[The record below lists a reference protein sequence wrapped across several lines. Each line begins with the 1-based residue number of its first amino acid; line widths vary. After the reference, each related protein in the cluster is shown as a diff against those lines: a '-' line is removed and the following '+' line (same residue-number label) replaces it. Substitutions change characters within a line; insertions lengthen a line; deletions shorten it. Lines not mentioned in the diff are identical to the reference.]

1 MASENDKAPGASDT
15 SKKGEPSKLHIAGG
29 DRGTH
34 VPSEIPKAP
43 ENVANTGGPAEAIK
57 GPTHEATKLHLADGD
72 RGKTEIHAAT
82 KREHTAN
89 ELHSADVPKVEHSR
103 ENAGGPAAAIKA
115 PVARPT
121 DVHVAKSEKN
131 EARVADVP
139 KKPESAKNTGGPVK
153 VVEKAKAA
161 PKAPEPP
168 PERLARK
175 PAVVPKPPA
184 SAKNTGGPAAKA
196 PAAKA
201 PATKV
206 TAVAKRTD
214 RNLPAAVKKAV
225 GAVAGAAAAAAGAA
239 RLAKVASAF
248 KPPSLPGFQSTA
260 LAAPSSLKKLSL
272 TAEGGTPGAIT
283 FQYNPT
289 QFSLDRAVSW
299 EDTRAMK
306 EPYGILGFTG
316 GSSDTLN
323 FTAMVDKSE
332 VAGSILDEVDDLYAL
347 TRVSIKDKK
356 AQYARPP
363 IVSLLWGSVKFVGVV
378 TALKVDFTMFSEEGD
393 PLRANVTITM
403 LGRSFSSDA
412 DPAKFFAPFS

>member
-29 DRGTH
+29 DRGTF
-34 VPSEIPKAP
+34 VAPEIPKTP

-57 GPTHEATKLHLADGD
+57 GPTHEATKLHIAEGD

-82 KREHTAN
+82 KRENAAN
-89 ELHSADVPKVEHSR
+89 DLRAADVPKVEHSR
-103 ENAGGPAAAIKA
+103 DNAGGPAAAVPA

-131 EARVADVP
+131 EARRADIP
-139 KKPESAKNTGGPVK
+139 KKAEPTKNTGGPVK
-153 VVEKAKAA
+153 APEKAKAT

-184 SAKNTGGPAAKA
+184 SAKNTGGPAAKG

-206 TAVAKRTD
+206 TAVAKRSD

-225 GAVAGAAAAAAGAA
+225 GAVAVAAVAAKSVAM
-239 RLAKVASAF
+239 LAKAASSF
-248 KPPSLPGFQSTA
+248 KPPTLPGFQKTA
-260 LAAPSSLKKLSL
+260 VDASSSMKKLSL
-272 TAEGGTPGAIT
+272 TPEGGSAIT

-289 QFSLDRAVSW
+289 QFSLDRTVSW
-299 EDTRAMK
+299 EDSRAMK
-306 EPYGILGFTG
+306 EPYGILSFTG
-316 GSSDTLN
+316 GASDTVN
-323 FTAMVDKSE
+323 FSAMIDHSEDPDGVLLDDVD
-332 VAGSILDEVDDLYAL
+332 LLYAL
-347 TRVSIKDKK
+347 TRVSIKETN
-356 AQYARPP
+356 YARPP
-363 IVSLLWGSVKFVGVV
+363 ITKLAWGTLSFVGVV
-378 TALKVDFTMFSEEGD
+378 TALKLDFTMFSEAGV
-393 PLRANVTITM
+393 PLRATVTVTM
-403 LGRSFSSDA
+403 MGRSFTTDA
-412 DPAKFFAPFS
+412 DAQKAKFFAPFS